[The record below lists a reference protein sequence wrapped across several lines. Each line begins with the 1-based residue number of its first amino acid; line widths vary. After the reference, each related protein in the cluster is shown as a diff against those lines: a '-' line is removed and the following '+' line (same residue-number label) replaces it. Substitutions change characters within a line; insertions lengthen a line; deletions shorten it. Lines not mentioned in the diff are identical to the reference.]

1 MKKGILI
8 FGVLLLVTA
17 IAGASFWGGMTYQSN
32 QSNRAVENFENLR
45 GAIGEGM
52 PSPRDFGNTQF
63 PGEENVMRG
72 GITGEIKSING
83 NVITLSTAQDVTTVN
98 LQDSTRIQETVSVPV
113 AELAVGMQVMVTG
126 ETDEEGSVSAVL
138 VQIIDLEGR
147 ELISPP
153 VEGMEP

>member
-83 NVITLSTAQDVTTVN
+83 NVITLSTARMSPR
-98 LQDSTRIQETVSVPV
+98 LIFRILPGFRR
-113 AELAVGMQVMVTG
+113 LYPC
-126 ETDEEGSVSAVL
+126 L
-138 VQIIDLEGR
+138 
-147 ELISPP
+147 
-153 VEGMEP
+153 